1 MQRIRVSEDENEIK
15 KLLTVGEGC
24 TDLNDY
30 LKCFEFPLSL
40 LQRADA
46 IDEAVYTVL
55 TDLSEKGVIYAEI
68 RFAPQLH
75 TRSGL
80 TQEDAVKA
88 AVRGAERAKTDCSLI
103 LCCMRGED
111 NREAN
116 LETVRL
122 GKKYRELGVGGIDLA
137 GAEGLYPTEMFA
149 YVFELARELGVSFTI
164 HAGEADGCH
173 SVRTALDFGAKRIGH
188 GVRSVEDKEL
198 LKRLAESGTVLELC
212 PKSNLDTH
220 IFNSLSEYPLPQL
233 MQAGVKVTIN
243 SDNMAVSGVNVR
255 DELEAVAKEFKLSMR
270 DIKSLLINSINASF
284 AEDSVKNRLHNCVE
298 LDFMLHI

>member
-1 MQRIRVSEDENEIK
+1 
-15 KLLTVGEGC
+15 
-24 TDLNDY
+24 
-30 LKCFEFPLSL
+30 
-40 LQRADA
+40 
-46 IDEAVYTVL
+46 
-55 TDLSEKGVIYAEI
+55 
-68 RFAPQLH
+68 
-75 TRSGL
+75 
-80 TQEDAVKA
+80 
-88 AVRGAERAKTDCSLI
+88 
-103 LCCMRGED
+103 MRGED

-122 GKKYRELGVGGIDLA
+122 GEKYRELGVGGIDLA
-137 GAEGLYPTEMFA
+137 GAEGLYPTEMFG
-149 YVFELARELGVSFTI
+149 YVFERARELGVSFTI

-173 SVRTALDFGAKRIGH
+173 SVRTALNFGAKRIGH

-220 IFNSLSEYPLPQL
+220 IFESLLEYPLPQL

-243 SDNMAVSGVNVR
+243 SDNMAVSGVSVR